1 MKTEDFLCCLISLIQ
16 KIFTELFVL
25 SLEAR
30 SDLRF
35 PRNPIMR
42 FPKFTVDSV
51 SHLFIP
57 SSPSLVCVKIAD
69 AFRQALVQ
77 SSEPWFPNLS
87 KLVAKQSWRRLAHHG
102 FNPSNYG
109 THRWLEKDSTA
120 ERLVIATLN
129 LDHSH
134 QCRFEVLPAPTRARY
149 EQLGLVFPAYSSKTK
164 FVEVFHDALSVIAS
178 IPSLHTIV
186 AEYLRTLHILQTPR
200 ANFDVSYSDPVVP
213 FSIFVSVPIS
223 KSDRTLRLVES
234 IIHECMHLQLT
245 LINIAV
251 PLVGDRN
258 ACAFSPW
265 QRTMR
270 PIDGVLHGLYVFSV
284 IYACFNALEHKHSL
298 TLYERAHIEKRQ
310 VEITQEVMQVSQ
322 LSSAGGLTDIGR
334 SLAGYVLRSFNT

>member
-1 MKTEDFLCCLISLIQ
+1 M
-16 KIFTELFVL
+16 
-25 SLEAR
+25 
-30 SDLRF
+30 
-35 PRNPIMR
+35 
-42 FPKFTVDSV
+42 
-51 SHLFIP
+51 
-57 SSPSLVCVKIAD
+57 CVKIAD

-87 KLVAKQSWRRLAHHG
+87 KLVATQAWHQLAHHG
-102 FNPSNYG
+102 FNASNYG

-129 LDHSH
+129 LDNSH

-149 EQLGLVFPAYSSKTK
+149 EQLGLVFPAYSSKTN
-164 FVEVFHDALSVIAS
+164 FVNVFHDALSVIAS

-245 LINIAV
+245 LIDIAV
-251 PLVGDRN
+251 PLVGDRS

-270 PIDGVLHGLYVFSV
+270 PINGVLHGLYVVSV
-284 IYACFNALEHKHSL
+284 INACFTALEHELSL
-298 TLYERAHIEKRQ
+298 TFQERAHIEKRQ
-310 VEITQEVMQVSQ
+310 VEIAQEVIQVSQ

-334 SLAGYVLRSFNT
+334 SLASYVLRSFNT